1 MKNVALGM
9 SGGVDS
15 SVAAYLLKKQGYKVT
30 GIYLQMTDK
39 ENVDQSLIDAQR
51 VSEQLG
57 IEFRHFDIRDQFKEK
72 VISYFKDSY
81 LNSITPNP
89 CIVCNREI
97 KFKLFFELIKDLD
110 FDYIS
115 TGHYVKI
122 LQDEESSLYYLG
134 KAEDEKKDQTYF
146 LYYLNQDILSKVIFP
161 LGNYK
166 KEDVKKIANEIG
178 LNVAQKK
185 ESQEICFIADN
196 DYKKY
201 LRKAF
206 GERTFNK
213 GPVID
218 MDGNII
224 GEHLGLPFYTI
235 GQRKGLGISLEYP
248 AYVVGW
254 DQNKNILQIGK
265 NEDLF
270 SDRLIAGEI
279 NKLDGNPFEEDLEY
293 DIKIRYSVKT
303 SKGKVKNLRD
313 NKIEVHFTEAQRAIT
328 PGQSVVIY
336 KKDRLIG
343 GGVIQSSR

>member
-1 MKNVALGM
+1 MKKIALGM

-15 SVAAYLLKKQGYKVT
+15 SVAAYLLKEQGFEVT

-39 ENVDQSLIDAQR
+39 EDIDQSYIDAQK

-57 IEFRHFDIRDQFKEK
+57 IEFRHYDIRKQFKEK
-72 VISYFKDSY
+72 VISYFMDSY
-81 LNSITPNP
+81 LNGITPNP

-110 FDYIS
+110 FDYIA
-115 TGHYVKI
+115 TGHYVKVS
-122 LQDEESSLYYLG
+122 QDKESSLYYLG
-134 KAEDEKKDQTYF
+134 KAEDEIKDQTYF
-146 LYYLNQDILSKVIFP
+146 LYYLNQAILSKALFP

-166 KEDVKKIANEIG
+166 KEEVKKIAKEIG
-178 LNVAQKK
+178 LHVAQKS
-185 ESQEICFIADN
+185 ESQEICFITDN
-196 DYKKY
+196 DYKNY
-201 LRKAF
+201 LRQAF
-206 GERTFNK
+206 GDKTFNK

-218 MDGNII
+218 MDGAKI

-254 DQNKNILQIGK
+254 DQKNNTLQLGR

-279 NKLDGNPFEEDLEY
+279 NVLDGNSFEEDLDY

-303 SKGKVKNLRD
+303 SRGKVKNLKNNR
-313 NKIEVHFTEAQRAIT
+313 IEVNFTEAQRAIT

-336 KKDRLIG
+336 KNERLIG